1 MIDRVIWIVLD
12 SVGMGEMPD
21 AEKFGDVGANT
32 IGNIS
37 KAVGGLN
44 VPNMVRLGLG
54 NIENIKGIDKCEAPI
69 GC

>member
-1 MIDRVIWIVLD
+1 MINRVIWVVLD

-37 KAVGGLN
+37 KAVGGLKY
-44 VPNMVRLGLG
+44 LIWLS
-54 NIENIKGIDKCEAPI
+54 
-69 GC
+69 